1 MTGAPEPPDVA
12 TMGPLRLGSVVLN
25 VPDMAHAI
33 EFWSAALSYRPRDAE
48 LRNDFVVLVPACGDG
63 PALSLQLTESPKSGV
78 NRLHL
83 DLYSGKQAADVDRL
97 LALGAGRPDWD
108 YPPNADFVVLTDPAG
123 NEFCVIDC

>member
-1 MTGAPEPPDVA
+1 M
-12 TMGPLRLGSVVLN
+12 
-25 VPDMAHAI
+25 
-33 EFWSAALSYRPRDAE
+33 
-48 LRNDFVVLVPACGDG
+48 VLVPTCGDG

-108 YPPNADFVVLTDPAG
+108 YPSNADFVVLTDPAG
-123 NEFCVIDC
+123 SEFCVIDC